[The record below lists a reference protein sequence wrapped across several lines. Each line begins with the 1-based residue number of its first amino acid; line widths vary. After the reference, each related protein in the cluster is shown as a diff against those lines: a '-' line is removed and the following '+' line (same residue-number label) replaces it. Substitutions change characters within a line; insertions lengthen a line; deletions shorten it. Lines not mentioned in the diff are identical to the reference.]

1 MKIVWT
7 RQASKGWQEVA
18 SYIRREFGTQGLI
31 QFQTQTKE
39 CEDSILQMPNAGSI
53 EWDDSDE
60 TTIYRYRVINR
71 RSKLLY
77 FVEGDVIYIA
87 DFWDVRSSH
96 K

>member
-18 SYIRREFGTQGLI
+18 SYIRRDFGQQGLI

>member
-18 SYIRREFGTQGLI
+18 SYIRREFGIQGLT
-31 QFQTQTKE
+31 QFQKKTIE
-39 CEDSILQMPNAGSI
+39 CEESILQMPNAGSI

-60 TTIYRYRVINR
+60 TTVYRYRVINR